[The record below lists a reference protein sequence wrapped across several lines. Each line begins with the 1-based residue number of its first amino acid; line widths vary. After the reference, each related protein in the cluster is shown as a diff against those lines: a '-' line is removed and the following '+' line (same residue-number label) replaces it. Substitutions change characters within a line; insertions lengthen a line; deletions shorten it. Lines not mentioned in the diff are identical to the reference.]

1 MKIKFTLLLVLLT
14 ILITSCQPKTV
25 AEIKEQEDNRLRED
39 VEHYIERLELHVSEM
54 SQEDLEMFSMCK
66 FSHLVAEDKRIKEK
80 LRGRRTSDIDTPE
93 EIDRRTLKY
102 LIHINSN
109 LD

>member
-1 MKIKFTLLLVLLT
+1 M
-14 ILITSCQPKTV
+14 
-25 AEIKEQEDNRLRED
+25 
-39 VEHYIERLELHVSEM
+39 SE
-54 SQEDLEMFSMCK
+54 EDLKMFSMCK
-66 FSHLVAEDKRIKEK
+66 FSHLVAEDKRAKEK
-80 LRGRRTSDIDTPE
+80 LRGRTSDIDTPE

>member
-1 MKIKFTLLLVLLT
+1 
-14 ILITSCQPKTV
+14 V
-25 AEIKEQEDNRLRED
+25 AEIREQEDNRLRED

-54 SQEDLEMFSMCK
+54 SEEDLKMLSMCK
-66 FSHLVAEDKRIKEK
+66 FSHLVAEDKRAKEK
-80 LRGRRTSDIDTPE
+80 LRGRTSDIDTPE

>member
-25 AEIKEQEDNRLRED
+25 AEIREQEDNRLRED

-54 SQEDLEMFSMCK
+54 SEEDLKMFSMCK

-80 LRGRRTSDIDTPE
+80 LRGRTSDIDTPE